1 MRRVTPAEAKY
12 RANYHRKV
20 MGMVFNFCF
29 SQTILSHKCD
39 GPMDPMHFIPKQ
51 ILRRE
56 AKSRGYTDQETWELV
71 WDARNGAPGCRWF
84 HNSLDTP
91 GVKKIVIPQS
101 KLPRAAIDFCYD
113 NGFVSVLDRLYP
125 KGGDES

>member
-20 MGMVFNFCF
+20 MGMFGGCF
-29 SQTILSHKCD
+29 GQTILPHKCD

-51 ILRRE
+51 TLRTE

-84 HNSLDTP
+84 HTSLDTP
-91 GVKKIVIPQS
+91 GIKKIVIPQS
-101 KLPRAAIDFCYD
+101 RLPRAVIDFCYD
-113 NGFVSVLDRLYP
+113 NGVVWALDRLYP
-125 KGGDES
+125 KEGDES